1 MQTLQDIHYALL
13 DRGFVEYTPWKKGV
27 YKYVGQ
33 LHTSKG
39 SIQVVL
45 KLNAFD
51 TPPDIRIVD
60 VPDALKPKA
69 PHISATGSLCYTV
82 SGSIAM
88 DIFNPASQVLACID
102 RATDVLSDILE
113 GKLVKDLTNEFFAHW
128 DFSALSNESVYLD
141 TKDTNAP
148 YVQIFGVKNA
158 ADETVSSVIT
168 DDRLRTQKK
177 FEVQKQHL
185 TEVGLAGCIVDTAA
199 KPYPYTDGRPWPPKT
214 LEEFLDWQ
222 YYLDK
227 KAAGKI
233 VKRLKMIHESGQ
245 NFALILIS
253 SPTAKYAA
261 NVDMSN
267 VTSKIKSTKQAR
279 SQLASSPLR
288 VMRLSRIDDSYMV
301 ERNQPGRKNLIGKKV
316 LLVGAGAIGGH
327 LADLLVR
334 SGAGFSGGNLTII
347 DKDILGV
354 GNIGRH
360 KLGFESLNSFKAYA
374 LEKQLKESFPTSDIR
389 SNFFD
394 VRKFALSQG
403 FDLIINATGE
413 QSLGDWL
420 SRELNQKQFFP
431 MLTVWIE
438 GPGAVVRSL
447 LQPTK
452 SHACYRCLHD
462 LNRTALYPAVD
473 KQYEIKLGGHGC
485 ESLYVEYPATAAL
498 FAAGL
503 ANNHIIEWL
512 NGKSSPLLRTMI
524 IDSNYIKKTDD
535 LDPKKLLDCPA
546 CNITKIG

>member
-1 MQTLQDIHYALL
+1 M

-27 YKYVGQ
+27 YKYVGY
-33 LHTSKG
+33 LDTSG
-39 SIQVVL
+39 VPVEVEL
-45 KLNAFD
+45 TLNSFD
-51 TPPDIRIVD
+51 KPPDIRIVN
-60 VPDALKPKA
+60 VPDVLKPKA
-69 PHISATGSLCYTV
+69 PHIGSAGSLCYTV

-102 RATDVLSDILE
+102 RAAKVLSDILE

-128 DFSALSNESVYLD
+128 DFSAFSNDSVYLD
-141 TKDTNAP
+141 TKDTSDP
-148 YVQIFGVKNA
+148 YVQVYGVKY
-158 ADETVSSVIT
+158 ADGKYASAVFT
-168 DDRLRTQKK
+168 DDRSRTQKK
-177 FEVQKQHL
+177 FEALNQHL
-185 TEVGLAGCIVDTAA
+185 SEVALKGCIIETNAE
-199 KPYPYTDGRPWPPKT
+199 PYPYTDGHTWPPTT

-222 YYLDK
+222 YSLDK

-233 VKRLKMIHESGQ
+233 VKRLKTIHDSGSD
-245 NFALILIS
+245 FAIILIS

-261 NVDMSN
+261 NVDMAK
-267 VTSKIKSTKQAR
+267 VTSKSKSTKQAR
-279 SQLASSPLR
+279 SLLGPSPLR
-288 VMRLSRIDDSYMV
+288 VLRLSRIDDPYMV
-301 ERNQPGRKNLIGKKV
+301 ERNQPGRKNLLGKKV
-316 LLVGAGAIGGH
+316 LLIGAGAIGGH

-334 SGAGFSGGNLTII
+334 SGAGFSGGRFTII

-360 KLGFESLNSFKAYA
+360 KLGFESLHAFKADA
-374 LEKQLKESFPTSDIR
+374 LEKQLKKSFPTADIR

-394 VRKFALSQG
+394 VRKFALSKG

-420 SRELNQKQFFP
+420 SMELNQKQFSP

-438 GPGAVVRSL
+438 GPGAVVRTL
-447 LQPTK
+447 LQPTE

-462 LNRTALYPAVD
+462 KERTALYPAVD

-503 ANNHIIEWL
+503 ASNHIIEWL
-512 NGKSSPLLRTMI
+512 NGNGSPLLRTI
-524 IDSNYIKKTDD
+524 VIDKNYNKNTQDI
-535 LDPKKLLDCPA
+535 DPSKLLDCPA
-546 CNITKIG
+546 CSIIKVG

>member
-13 DRGFVEYTPWKKGV
+13 DRGFVEYTPWKKGI

-39 SIQVVL
+39 SIQVEL

-60 VPDALKPKA
+60 LPDSLKPKA
-69 PHISATGSLCYTV
+69 PHISASGSLCYTV

-88 DIFNPASQVLACID
+88 DIFNAASQVLACID
-102 RATDVLSDILE
+102 RATDILSDILE
-113 GKLVKDLTNEFFAHW
+113 GKLIKDLTNEFFAHW

-148 YVQIFGVKNA
+148 YVQIFGVKDT
-158 ADETVSSVIT
+158 ADKTVSTVIT
-168 DDRLRTQKK
+168 DDRSRTQKK

-185 TEVGLAGCIVDTAA
+185 TKVGLAGCIVDTTDEH
-199 KPYPYTDGRPWPPKT
+199 YPYTVARPWQQKT
-214 LEEFLDWQ
+214 LYYFIFWQ
-222 YYLDK
+222 YYIYK

-233 VKRLKMIHESGQ
+233 VKRLKMIHDSGES
-245 NFALILIS
+245 FALILIS

-279 SQLASSPLR
+279 NKLASSPLR
-288 VMRLSRIDDSYMV
+288 VVRLSRIDDPYMV

-316 LLVGAGAIGGH
+316 LLIGAGAIGGH

-334 SGAGFSGGNLTII
+334 SGAGFSGGNLTIV
-347 DKDILGV
+347 DKDILGA

-360 KLGFESLNSFKAYA
+360 KLGFESLHSFKADA
-374 LEKQLKESFPTSDIR
+374 LEKQLKESFPTADIR
-389 SNFFD
+389 SNFSD
-394 VRKFALSQG
+394 VREFELSQG

-420 SRELNQKQFFP
+420 SMEFNQKQFSP

-462 LNRTALYPAVD
+462 LDRTALFPAVD

-512 NGKSSPLLRTMI
+512 NGKSSPLLRTTI
-524 IDSNYIKKTDD
+524 IDSSYIKKTDD
-535 LDPKKLLDCPA
+535 LDPEKLLDCPA
-546 CNITKIG
+546 CNITKVG